1 MSKKLWESIGVCAAS
16 FFVFFTGGY
25 GIAADNYAV
34 INNALGIETSQIDRS
49 DDPQY
54 QYFKNKYGKDDYEQL
69 QKDFLAVGEKVE
81 GEGLVLLKNE
91 NAALP
96 LAKTEK
102 VSCVF
107 TGSNVFNYGSSGSS
121 SANTEGYANL
131 KTALSE
137 VGLSVND
144 TLWNFYN
151 EKLAS
156 GSYGRKCI
164 GTLYTA
170 NEVPYSEYT
179 DEVKS
184 SFAEYDT
191 IIVNIA
197 RNSGEGKDIST
208 SGSDGLDGTYLSLTE
223 EEVGVLT
230 ALTELKK
237 NGTVKKIVLMLN
249 SSATIQLDFLQN
261 EGIDVDAC
269 LWIGNVGK
277 SGIHAVADALVGD
290 VVPSGKLSD
299 TYLNNNFA
307 APAAAQQY
315 WNDGR
320 RFASAYTNMTGSSP
334 EEVVSKYYGVY
345 TEGIYV
351 GYRYFETRYY
361 DYVTEAKNVGEYSYQ
376 NDVAYSFGYGLSYTD
391 FEYSNYSVKESDDG
405 TMYEVSVTVTNVGD
419 VYSGKE
425 AVGIYLQKPYTDYDR
440 EWGVEKAA
448 VELVAYDKTDVLA
461 PGASETL
468 TMTVKHSQFKS
479 FDSDSGVY
487 IVDEGE
493 YYLTAANGAHD
504 AVNNILA
511 AQGKTVANTDGRMDK
526 DGNAALVEY
535 VDQEEFDAET
545 YEYSEHNPE
554 YMIENQLDFADLNKY
569 EGSNT
574 TVRYL
579 TRNDWVG
586 TFPSSAEAKIT
597 IEATD
602 RMKADLKSGKEIKA
616 DKDAAMPTYGKDNG
630 LTLVELRGKE
640 YDDPLWDDL
649 LDQMTFA
656 EQSLLVTTGQMM
668 TVEVASV
675 AKPNTVESDG
685 PTGIAGS
692 KGDLSLPSEGIWAS
706 SMNDDLIYEVG
717 EMLAEDAIANGKTG
731 VYANAINIHRTAF
744 GGRSHEYFS
753 EDPYLTG
760 QASTYEV
767 RGIQSKGVIAV
778 VKHFIFN
785 DQEDQRAGV
794 GTWLN
799 EQEAREIMLAP
810 FVATLSKSGGNAAAV
825 MTSFNRAGTDWVG
838 ANKNLMFNILHG
850 EIGFEGYNITDMAV
864 SDAAVI
870 MNYADGLSNGTNLF
884 LATGSETALAAY
896 ESDPT
901 MCQRIRESSHRILY
915 SICNQSRAMNGMT
928 PDTGVGTAM
937 EWWRIAIISAIVVF
951 GALTVVSIVGYCMSG
966 HKEKRA

>member
-1 MSKKLWESIGVCAAS
+1 MSKKLWERIGVCSAS
-16 FFVFFTGGY
+16 LFVFFAGGY

-34 INNALGIETSQIDRS
+34 INNALGIETSEIDRS

-54 QYFKNKYGKDDYEQL
+54 EYFKNKYGKDDYAKL
-69 QKDFLAVGEKVE
+69 QEDFLEVGKKIE

-91 NAALP
+91 NEALP

-121 SANTEGYANL
+121 SANTESYTDL
-131 KTALSE
+131 KTALTQ
-137 VGLSVND
+137 VGLSVNNV
-144 TLWNFYN
+144 LWNFYN

-156 GSYGRKCI
+156 GYGRECI
-164 GTLYTA
+164 GTLYKT
-170 NEVPYSEYT
+170 NEVPYSAYT
-179 DEVKS
+179 QQVKD
-184 SFAEYDT
+184 SFTEYDT
-191 IIVNIA
+191 MLVNIA

-223 EEVGVLT
+223 EEVCVLTELT
-230 ALTELKK
+230 ALKRS
-237 NGTVKKIVLMLN
+237 GVIKKIVVMLN

-261 EGIDVDAC
+261 ENIDVDAC
-269 LWIGNVGK
+269 MWIGNVGK
-277 SGIHAVADALVGD
+277 SGIHAVADVLVGNT
-290 VVPSGKLSD
+290 VPSGKLSD

-315 WNDGR
+315 WNDGK
-320 RFASAYTNMTGSSP
+320 RFASAYTNMTGTSP

-361 DYVTEAKNVGEYSYQ
+361 DYVTGAPNVGKYAYA
-376 NDVAYSFGYGLSYTD
+376 NDVAYSFGYGKSYTD
-391 FEYSNYSVKESDDG
+391 FEYSAFTVKESDDG
-405 TMYEVSVTVTNVGD
+405 TMYEVSVTVTNVGE

-425 AVGIYLQKPYTDYDR
+425 AVGIYLQKPYTDYDK

-448 VELVAYDKTDVLA
+448 VELVAYDKTEILA
-461 PGASETL
+461 PGESQTL
-468 TMTVKHSQFKS
+468 TVTVSHSQFKS
-479 FDSDSGVY
+479 YDSDSGAY
-487 IVDEGE
+487 IVDAGD
-493 YYLTAANGAHD
+493 YYLTAANGAHE

-511 AQGKTVANTDGRMDK
+511 AQGKTVANTDGRMDG
-526 DGNAALVEY
+526 DGDATLADSVS
-535 VDQEEFDAET
+535 QAEFDMDT
-545 YEYSEHNPE
+545 YAYSEHNPD
-554 YMIENQLDFADLNKY
+554 YLIENQLDFADYNKY
-569 EGSNT
+569 SGTNT
-574 TVRYL
+574 ITYL
-579 TRNDWVG
+579 SRKNWVG

-597 IEATD
+597 LAATEQ
-602 RMKADLKSGKEIKA
+602 MKADLKSGKGIEE
-616 DKDAAMPTYGKDNG
+616 DKNATMPTYGKNNG
-630 LTLVELRGKE
+630 LTLVQLRGKV
-640 YDDPLWDDL
+640 YDDPMWDEL
-649 LDQMTFA
+649 LDQMTFE
-656 EQSLLVTTGQMM
+656 EQSSLVTTGQMM
-668 TVEVASV
+668 TVGVASI

-685 PTGIAGS
+685 PTGVADS
-692 KGDLSLPSEGIWAS
+692 KGDLSLPSEGVWAS
-706 SMNDDLIYEVG
+706 SMNDELIYEVG
-717 EMLAEDAIANGKTG
+717 EMLAEDAIASGKTG
-731 VYANAINIHRTAF
+731 IYANAINIHRTAF

-760 QASTYEV
+760 QASVHEV

-778 VKHFIFN
+778 VKHFVFN

-838 ANKNLMFNILHG
+838 ANKNLMYNVLHG

-864 SDAAVI
+864 SDAAII
-870 MNYADGLSNGTNLF
+870 MNYEDGLFNGTNLF
-884 LATGSETALAAY
+884 LATGSETALNAY
-896 ESDPT
+896 KDNAT
-901 MCQRIRESSHRILY
+901 MCQRVRESSHRILY

-928 PDTGVGTAM
+928 PDTGVSTSM
-937 EWWRIAIISAIVVF
+937 EWWRLLLLSVDGVF
-951 GALTVVSIVGYCMSG
+951 GALTVGSVVMYWLSR
-966 HKEKRA
+966 KEK